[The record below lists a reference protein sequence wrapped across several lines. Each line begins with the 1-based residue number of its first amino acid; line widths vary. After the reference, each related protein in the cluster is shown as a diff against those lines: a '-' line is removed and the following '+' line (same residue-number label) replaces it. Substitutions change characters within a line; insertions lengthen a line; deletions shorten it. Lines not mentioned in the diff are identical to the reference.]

1 MSTAR
6 TLMKTTRGV
15 LLGGWLAAALCS
27 PAGAQTSTSFK
38 LTESVLNA
46 GGNPLDDAR
55 PTSASF
61 RISHDAIGDAVA
73 GHALTSASYRAAG
86 GFVIRYRPAG
96 EVHGVRFTAVTSLSW
111 DDASSAGTY
120 NLYRN
125 TLASLPGDFGG
136 CYQSA
141 IAGPACMET
150 ATPASGSGWFYLV
163 TAENVLR
170 QEGSKG
176 HRSDGT
182 ERPNA
187 APCQ

>member
-1 MSTAR
+1 MR
-6 TLMKTTRGV
+6 TTGGM
-15 LLGGWLAAALCS
+15 LLGGWLAAALCG
-27 PAGAQTSTSFK
+27 PAAAQTSTSLK

-46 GGNPLDDAR
+46 GGNPLDGAR
-55 PTSASF
+55 PASASF
-61 RISHDAIGDAVA
+61 RISHDALGDATT
-73 GHALTSASYRAAG
+73 GSALISASYRAEG

-96 EVHGVRFTAVTSLSW
+96 LVHGVRFTDETSLSW
-111 DDASSAGTY
+111 DDEALVGTY

-125 TLASLPGDFGG
+125 TLASLPGDFGS

-141 IAGPACMET
+141 LAGPPFVET

-163 TAENVLR
+163 TAESLLHE
-170 QEGSKG
+170 EGSKG

-182 ERPNA
+182 ERPNP

>member
-1 MSTAR
+1 
-6 TLMKTTRGV
+6 MKTTIGL
-15 LLGGWLAAALCS
+15 LLGGWLAAALCG
-27 PAGAQTSTSFK
+27 PAAAQTSTSFK
-38 LTESVLNA
+38 LTENVLNA
-46 GGNPLDDAR
+46 GGNPLDGAR
-55 PTSASF
+55 PASASF
-61 RISHDAIGDAVA
+61 TISYDALGDAVA
-73 GHALTSASYRAAG
+73 GSALISASYRAEG

-96 EVHGVRFTAVTSLSW
+96 EVHGVRFTDGTSLSW
-111 DDASSAGTY
+111 DDGASVGTY

-125 TLASLPGDFGG
+125 TLASLPGDLGG

-141 IAGPACMET
+141 LAGPPFVET
-150 ATPASGSGWFYLV
+150 ATPPSGSGWFYLV
-163 TAENVLR
+163 TAENLLH